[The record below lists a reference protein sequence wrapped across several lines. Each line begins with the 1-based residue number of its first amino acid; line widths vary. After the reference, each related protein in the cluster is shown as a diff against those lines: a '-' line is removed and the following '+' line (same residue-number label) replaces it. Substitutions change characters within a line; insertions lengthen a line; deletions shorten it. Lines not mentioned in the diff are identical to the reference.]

1 MKRTFMKKLSVLGL
15 SLMLLGSTL
24 LMNGCKDDTTDG
36 PKADQNVYEL
46 ISGSTKYSVIKAA
59 IDRAGLQSVL
69 SGSSAI
75 TFFAPVD
82 DAFLVSRTDPS
93 TLSDAELMKFL
104 QNHLIMGKFTTGDF
118 PQPGFITSE
127 APLGPNGEKLS
138 LLTTRASGSTR
149 VNGSQIN
156 SSTDATNGILHEM
169 GDVVEPATIY
179 DQLSFNPETPTF
191 KTAIALEVATK
202 GELEKPGTFTVFAP
216 HETAMTAY
224 LNEKNISIS
233 RLSPSDRRELVNNS
247 IVNAQQLNYAEM
259 TTGKVTTRGAE
270 LDVSV
275 SGSTVT
281 LNGSVKFRNKDVQCT
296 NGVLHI
302 IDGTLTK

>member
-1 MKRTFMKKLSVLGL
+1 MKKLSFVLL
-15 SLMLLGSTL
+15 SLFVLGSTL
-24 LMNGCKDDTTDG
+24 VMNGCKDDTTDG
-36 PKADQNVYEL
+36 PKANQNVYEL
-46 ISGSTKYSVIKAA
+46 IAASSKYSVIKAA

-69 SGSSAI
+69 SGGSAV

-82 DAFLVSRTDPS
+82 DAFLVSKTDPS

-118 PQPGFITSE
+118 PQPGYITSE
-127 APLGPNGEKLS
+127 APMGPGGEKLS

-179 DQLSFNPETPTF
+179 DQLLFNPETATF
-191 KTAIALEVATK
+191 KTAVALEVATK
-202 GELEKPGTFTVFAP
+202 GELEKAGTFTVFVP
-216 HETAMTAY
+216 NETAMTAY

-247 IVNAQQLNYAEM
+247 IVNSQQLYRDEM

-270 LDVSV
+270 LDVNV
-275 SGSTVT
+275 AGSNVT
-281 LNGSVKFRNKDVQCT
+281 LNGSVKIQYRDVQCT
-296 NGVLHI
+296 NGVMHV